1 MNKSKKLYDFI
12 TEKEEGNLKESLDQS
27 EAEAK
32 EFKVEITTERRM
44 ILKLSQEIDF
54 LR

>member
-1 MNKSKKLYDFI
+1 MNLYFL
-12 TEKEEGNLKESLDQS
+12 EKEEGNLQGSLDQT
-27 EAEAK
+27 EAETK

-54 LR
+54 VR